1 MSAGINFIFKDKD
14 YFFLRI
20 LSAVTM
26 WKKTK
31 FLARYE
37 VFHRRN
43 TLTDELIT
51 HGRFLNDGFLIF
63 SYEFLNHKFFR
74 FFFIFIFFFT
84 KWKIIFRRM
93 HDFSERVSYIWIYS
107 TNWSSDSSRK
117 WFQEKTQNPEAAVRR
132 YSRK

>member
-74 FFFIFIFFFT
+74 FFFYFILFFFHQMENNFLEYAWLF
-84 KWKIIFRRM
+84 KKGQLHLNILNKLIFR
-93 HDFSERVSYIWIYS
+93 FFKEVVSRKNTKS
-107 TNWSSDSSRK
+107 RSSRSEI
-117 WFQEKTQNPEAAVRR
+117 F
-132 YSRK
+132 